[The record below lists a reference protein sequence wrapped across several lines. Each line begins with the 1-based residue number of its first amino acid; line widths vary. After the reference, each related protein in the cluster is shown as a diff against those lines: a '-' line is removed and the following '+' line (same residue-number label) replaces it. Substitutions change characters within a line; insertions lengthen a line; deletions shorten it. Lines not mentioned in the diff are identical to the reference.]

1 MSSMNLFNIKKELN
15 NLNIVIDNLK
25 TENSNLKQKID
36 ELNEEIIDI
45 QIKKPNLIEITDFI
59 SSIKDEFNTL
69 STKVDIIEKKRF
81 FKEVLTI
88 EKYDEVQNFLT
99 KLNIDINTKNLINFL
114 DYKTINKLTQLNIE
128 ELEIYGIPKK
138 TSELIVKKACEK
150 LNIFIV

>member
-59 SSIKDEFNTL
+59 SSIKDEFITL
-69 STKVDIIEKKRF
+69 STKVDTIENKRF

-114 DYKTINKLTQLNIE
+114 DYKTINMLTQLNIE